1 MTTTAKIGLFFLVV
15 AVLLGVLILKIEDI
29 PVGKR
34 ARTVTAE
41 IRFKDVS
48 GLDDKSAVRIAGVR
62 VGKVDGIRLLPDGTA
77 VARVVLDPEVELR
90 EGAWGQVRNLG
101 LLGDKYVELF
111 PGRPDGAKLPNGA
124 RVEGTIPTSF
134 DDLTKLAGDIGKD
147 VKELT
152 AALAGSLGG
161 EQGTVKLDR
170 IVDNIGRLAE
180 ALRELVEAN
189 RANVDVTV
197 ANLREFS
204 SEIRATLARIDRIL
218 DENRAGVKGAVGNI
232 DELSGKLKTA
242 ADNINS
248 ISTKIDTG
256 EGTIGKLVNSEET
269 HQNLNEALQ
278 SVKQGVDSLNTTLT
292 RINRIELDLG
302 FRGEYLT
309 RGGVAKTYF
318 TLDVVPRENKF
329 YRVEFVAIPGGLRR
343 DTTEYTTVTLPDGT
357 TTVTKKEIESFEDE
371 FGLSLQ
377 LGYRLKNTVARA
389 GLFESRG
396 GLAVDQFFNN
406 DKARLSAEVWDF
418 GRFEAQPHGKLYGQW
433 QATPFIFVNG
443 GVDDVFNSDV
453 RSLFLG
459 AGIRWKDED
468 IKSFLGG
475 LSFLR

>member
-1 MTTTAKIGLFFLVV
+1 MTTTAKIGAFFLVV
-15 AVLLGVLILKIEDI
+15 LLLLGALILKIEDVPI
-29 PVGKR
+29 GKR

-41 IRFKDVS
+41 IRFQDVS

-77 VARVVLDPEVELR
+77 LARVVLDPEVVLR
-90 EGAWGQVRNLG
+90 EGAWGQIRNMG
-101 LLGDKYVELF
+101 LLGDKYVELY
-111 PGRPDGAKLPNGA
+111 PGRPDGTKLPGGA
-124 RVEGTIPTSF
+124 RIDGTIPTTF

-147 VKELT
+147 VKQLT
-152 AALAGSLGG
+152 EALSGSLGG
-161 EQGTVKLDR
+161 EQGTEKLNR

-204 SEIRATLARIDRIL
+204 AEIRATLSRIDRIL
-218 DENRAGVKGAVGNI
+218 DENRMGVKGSVSNI
-232 DELSGKLKTA
+232 EEITDKLKTT
-242 ADNINS
+242 ADNLNS
-248 ISTKIDTG
+248 ITTKIDTG
-256 EGTIGKLVNSEET
+256 EGTVGKLVNSEET

-309 RGGVAKTYF
+309 RKGVAKTYF

-357 TTVTKKEIESFEDE
+357 QTVTKKEIESFEDE

-377 LGYRLKNTVARA
+377 LGYRVKNTVGRA

-396 GLAVDQFFNN
+396 GVGLDQMFNN
-406 DKARLSAEVWDF
+406 DKLRVSAEVWDF
-418 GRFEAQPHGKLYGQW
+418 GRFNAQPHGKLYGQW
-433 QATPFIFVNG
+433 QATPHIYLNG

-468 IKSFLGG
+468 IKSLLGS
-475 LSFLR
+475 LSLLK